1 MGERAGGEG
10 RGLAWWQG
18 EPQGVRAALTLIP
31 NPSPNPSP
39 SPNPYPNPNPNP
51 KPNPNPNP
59 TQDFELRK
67 LLAKLGI
74 DEALAKKA
82 GAPWTI
88 QGGSFVMRNSAWS
101 AAILETIFREAG
113 STLVLRAPWDWARL
127 SDRAQWMR
135 WVYHHPHEARK
146 HMRLLPGRAFNSMGS
161 DYAEGDLVLH
171 AGGGGAFGLHVFG
184 KDKYVEL
191 LRRCQTLE
199 GDLALHSV

>member
-1 MGERAGGEG
+1 VARRA
-10 RGLAWWQG
+10 
-18 EPQGVRAALTLIP
+18 
-31 NPSPNPSP
+31 
-39 SPNPYPNPNPNP
+39 
-51 KPNPNPNP
+51 K
-59 TQDFELRK
+59 DFELRK

-101 AAILETIFREAG
+101 VSILETIFREAG
-113 STLVLRAPWDWARL
+113 STLVLRAPWDWVRL

-135 WVYHHPHEARK
+135 WAYHHPHEARK
-146 HMRLLPGRAFNSMGS
+146 HMSLLPGRAFNSMGS

-171 AGGGGAFGLHVFG
+171 AGGGGAFGLNFFG

-191 LRRCQTLE
+191 LRRCQ
-199 GDLALHSV
+199 ALQARSST

>member
-1 MGERAGGEG
+1 M
-10 RGLAWWQG
+10 
-18 EPQGVRAALTLIP
+18 P
-31 NPSPNPSP
+31 N
-39 SPNPYPNPNPNP
+39 
-51 KPNPNPNP
+51 PNPNPNP

-74 DEALAKKA
+74 DDALAKKA

-101 AAILETIFREAG
+101 VAILETIFREAG

-135 WVYHHPHEARK
+135 WAYTHPHEARK
-146 HMRLLPGRAFNSMGS
+146 HMRLLPGRTFNSMGS

-171 AGGGGAFGLHVFG
+171 AGGGGAFGLHIFG

-191 LRRCQTLE
+191 LRRCQ
-199 GDLALHSV
+199 ALQARSST

>member
-1 MGERAGGEG
+1 VGERAGGEG

-18 EPQGVRAALTLIP
+18 EPQGVRAALTLTLTLALTPTLAPTHTLILTLIQAD
-31 NPSPNPSP
+31 
-39 SPNPYPNPNPNP
+39 
-51 KPNPNPNP
+51 PNPNP

-74 DEALAKKA
+74 DDALAKKA